1 MRNNMSPE
9 STTEKRDEIKKD
21 LNWNVAADKD
31 IFTYPATGVSV
42 MNREPL
48 TPHNPRI
55 FMDSVFTK
63 LNIEQDIEYKEA
75 VNCKGEKEKLLLD
88 LFSPA
93 EDTLKDKP
101 AIIWVHG
108 GGLSE
113 GSKDNIYPVEKYYVN
128 KLAKKGYV
136 TVNINYRL
144 RPNPLSDFCGA
155 QWDAMED
162 ILSALDWMIENST
175 HYGVDKNRIILAG
188 FSAGAE
194 LITNLCYTDFKGDW
208 NRKSVQAVIDLSGN
222 RLFYG
227 DRQGNLPPCLVI
239 HGANDTIHPVE
250 SSKLLV
256 ESLKKNNTECEFKV
270 IENTNHFF
278 NNDIKTL
285 RRIEKLIAGFLFEKL
300 GYK

>member
-1 MRNNMSPE
+1 MQNNMAPE
-9 STTEKRDEIKKD
+9 SAAEKKHKIQGRIKWSSEVNKDVFAYPSSGVPEVHRESITRHKPRMYRDS
-21 LNWNVAADKD
+21 L
-31 IFTYPATGVSV
+31 
-42 MNREPL
+42 
-48 TPHNPRI
+48 
-55 FMDSVFTK
+55 FTK

-75 VNCKGEKEKLLLD
+75 VNCKGQKEKLLLD

-93 EDTLKDKP
+93 EDTIKDKP

-108 GGLSE
+108 GGMSE

-128 KLAKKGYV
+128 KFAKKGYV

-144 RPNPLSDFCGA
+144 RPDPLSDFCGA

-162 ILSALDWMIENST
+162 VLSALDWMLKNSAN
-175 HYGVDKNRIILAG
+175 YGVDKNKIILAG

-194 LITNLCYTDFKGDW
+194 IITNLCYTQFKGQW
-208 NRKSVQAVIDLSGN
+208 NRENVMAVIDLSGN

-227 DRQGNLPPCLVI
+227 DPPANSPPCLVI

-250 SSKLLV
+250 TSKLLV
-256 ESLKKNNTECEFKV
+256 ESLKKSNTECVFK
-270 IENTNHFF
+270 IIDNANHFF
-278 NNDIKTL
+278 NNDIKNL
-285 RRIEKLIAGFLFEKL
+285 RKIEKIMVEFLFEKL